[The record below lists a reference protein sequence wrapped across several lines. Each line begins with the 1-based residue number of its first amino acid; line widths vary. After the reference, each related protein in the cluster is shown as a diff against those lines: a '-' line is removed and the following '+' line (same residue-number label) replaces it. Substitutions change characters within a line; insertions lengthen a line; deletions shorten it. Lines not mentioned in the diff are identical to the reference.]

1 MNPQPKECKQSVFE
15 HLSCE
20 LEIDTRMLAMIGV
33 LVFIWVTLHLMT
45 GSFFPKLWDLLSTGG
60 GSSDLWSHLD
70 TEAFSAKIWD
80 LTNVDGF
87 FLKPRNLYNLAVQTS
102 VVGIMATG
110 MVLVIVARHI
120 DLSVGSAMG
129 FTGMAIAF
137 LQVHVFT
144 LGAAW
149 NWPLTVVFGLLLG
162 AAIGLWQGWWI
173 AFRGVPAFVVTL
185 GGLLIFRGGA
195 YLITDGRT
203 VAPMDETYQL
213 LGGGINGSIGATG
226 SWIFGAIVIAVMLF
240 GALRGRVRRKKYGF
254 KPKKLWVEVT
264 MLVIGIGL
272 VCGFVIVMNSYYKPR
287 TEIPRGIPIPV
298 LILIGVVVIMTLLSK
313 VTKFG
318 RYVFAIGGNP
328 EAAELSG
335 INVPRVTMLI
345 FMVMGILCGVAAVI
359 TTARLNAGAN
369 SMGTMAELSVIAAAV
384 IGGTSLAGGLGT
396 IVGAILGALIMQSL
410 ESGMVLLGVTSAMR
424 QVVIGLVLIV
434 AVWFDV
440 VYNKKKQ

>member
-1 MNPQPKECKQSVFE
+1 MGEVMASQPDRAEKSSFIQR
-15 HLSCE
+15 LSTE
-20 LEIDTRMLAMIGV
+20 LEIDTRMLAMIGA
-33 LVFIWVTLHLMT
+33 
-45 GSFFPKLWDLLSTGG
+45 LLSIWIILNILTDGIFF
-60 GSSDLWSHLD
+60 SS
-70 TEAFSAKIWD
+70 
-80 LTNVDGF
+80 
-87 FLKPRNLYNLAVQTS
+87 RNLYNLAVQSS

-120 DLSVGSAMG
+120 DLSVGSLMG
-129 FTGMAIAF
+129 FTGMVIAY

-149 NWPLTVVFGLLLG
+149 NWPMTVFFGLLLG
-162 AAIGLWQGWWI
+162 AAVGLWQGWWI
-173 AFRGVPAFVVTL
+173 AYRGVPAFVVTL

-195 YLITDGRT
+195 YLVTDGRT
-203 VAPMDETYQL
+203 VAPMDKTYQL
-213 LGGGINGSIGATG
+213 LGGGIDGSIGATW
-226 SWIFGAIVIAVMLF
+226 SWIFGGVCILLMLI
-240 GALRGRVRRKKYGF
+240 GTYRNRLRRNKYGF
-254 KPKKLWVEVT
+254 KPKALWAEMAILAV
-264 MLVIGIGL
+264 GIGL
-272 VCGFVIVMNSYYKPR
+272 VCGFVLIMNSYYKPR
-287 TEIPRGIPIPV
+287 TEIPRGIPVPV
-298 LILIGVVVIMTLLSK
+298 LILIGVVVIMTLVAK

-384 IGGTSLAGGLGT
+384 IGGTSLAGGIGT
-396 IVGAILGALIMQSL
+396 IAGAILGAVIMQSL
-410 ESGMVLLGVTSAMR
+410 ESGMVLMGVSSAMR
-424 QVVIGLVLIV
+424 QVIIGLVLIV

-440 VYNKKKQ
+440 MYNKNKR

>member
-1 MNPQPKECKQSVFE
+1 MNPRPKDCKSSWYARI
-15 HLSCE
+15 SCE
-20 LEIDTRMLAMIGV
+20 LEIDTRMVAMIGI
-33 LVFIWVTLHLMT
+33 LVFIWIFLHLLT
-45 GSFFPKLWDLLSTGG
+45 GSFFPKAWDLLSTGG
-60 GSSDLWSHLD
+60 NSPELWSHLE
-70 TEAFSAKIWD
+70 TQGVFAKIWD
-80 LTNVDGF
+80 LSNVDGI

-120 DLSVGSAMG
+120 DLSVGSALG
-129 FTGMAIAF
+129 FTGMSIAF

-144 LGAAW
+144 LGAGW
-149 NWPLTVVFGLLLG
+149 NWPLTVVCGLLLG
-162 AAIGLWQGWWI
+162 ALIGLWQGWWV

-195 YLITDGRT
+195 YLVTDGRT

-213 LGGGINGSIGATG
+213 LGGGINGSIGEFW
-226 SWIFGAIVIAVMLF
+226 SWIFGAVVIAIMF
-240 GALRGRVRRKKYGF
+240 FRALKSRVRQKKYGF
-254 KPKKLWVEVT
+254 KPKPVWAEIAL
-264 MLVIGIGL
+264 LILSISL
-272 VCGFVIVMNSYYKPR
+272 VCVFVIIMNSYYKPR

-298 LILIGVVVIMTLLSK
+298 LILIGVVVLMTLLSNI
-313 VTKFG
+313 TKFG

-369 SMGTMAELSVIAAAV
+369 SMGTMAELNVIAAAV
-384 IGGTSLAGGLGT
+384 IGGTSLAGGIGS
-396 IVGAILGALIMQSL
+396 IAGAILGAVIMQSL

-424 QVVIGLVLIV
+424 QVVIGVVLIV

-440 VYNKKKQ
+440 IYNKNKR

>member
-1 MNPQPKECKQSVFE
+1 MDSQYKECKQSVFE
-15 HLSCE
+15 RLSCE
-20 LEIDTRMLAMIGV
+20 LEIDTRMLAMIGAL
-33 LVFIWVTLHLMT
+33 LVIWFTLNFLT
-45 GSFFPKLWDLLSTGG
+45 DGIFFT
-60 GSSDLWSHLD
+60 
-70 TEAFSAKIWD
+70 A
-80 LTNVDGF
+80 
-87 FLKPRNLYNLAVQTS
+87 RNLYNLAVQTS

-120 DLSVGSAMG
+120 DLSVGSVMG
-129 FTGMAIAF
+129 FTGMVIAF

-149 NWPLTVVFGLLLG
+149 NWPTTVVCGLLLG
-162 AAIGLWQGWWI
+162 GMIGLWQGWWV

-185 GGLLIFRGGA
+185 GGLLVFRGAA
-195 YLITDGRT
+195 YLVTDGRT
-203 VAPMDETYQL
+203 VAPMDERYQL
-213 LGGGINGSIGATG
+213 LGGGIHGSIGEMW
-226 SWIFGAIVIAVMLF
+226 SWVFGAVCIALLVF
-240 GALRGRVRRKKYGF
+240 GTFKSRQRRKRYGF
-254 KPKKLWVEVT
+254 KPKARWAELLI
-264 MLVIGIGL
+264 LVVGIGL
-272 VCGFVIVMNSYYKPR
+272 ICGFVLIMNSYYKPR

-298 LILIGVVVIMTLLSK
+298 LILIGVVAVMTLLAK

-335 INVPRVTMLI
+335 INVPRVTMYI
-345 FMVMGILCGVAAVI
+345 FGVMGVLCGVAAVI

-369 SMGTMAELSVIAAAV
+369 SMGMMAELNVIAAAV

-396 IVGAILGALIMQSL
+396 IAGAILGALIMQSL
-410 ESGMVLLGVTSAMR
+410 ESGMVLLGVSSAMR

-440 VYNKKKQ
+440 VYNKNRR